1 MLAAALT
8 PGFVWAHGGVPAL
21 ATFPFSPPC
30 VRVSEEVAL
39 QWVEPDVPS
48 SFGTSMVEL
57 SVTQT
62 STRPLYSRERPLAP
76 WTRIHRVLD
85 ADPANRFVWRTS
97 TVAQG
102 HYFLWSY
109 IEEPP
114 QENADFVAHQAQ
126 FVITVERER
135 PQGPTVMLRRPAS
148 FSSAIGRYQLEYTA
162 CDPSGTARVRL
173 EAAPERAPDD
183 YRVLADNLP
192 AVVDGTYVWDT
203 RGYAQERWIVRA
215 RIYDECGFV
224 FESHA
229 RAFVEVRPPLDPY
242 DGGTDD
248 AQAAEP
254 IDARSD
260 GGSACAP
267 RLDATG
273 NDSGPRPSDAGPRP
287 DAVDGGCVDCVPV
300 DEGCGC
306 VAAGRDT
313 APSAVMALVVLGLL
327 GRRRQRG

>member
-1 MLAAALT
+1 MGLLAALT
-8 PGFVWAHGGVPAL
+8 PGLVWAHGGVPAL
-21 ATFPFSPPC
+21 ATFPFAPPC
-30 VRVSEEVAL
+30 VRVSDEVAL

-48 SFGTSMVEL
+48 TFGPSAVEL

-62 STRPLYSRERPLAP
+62 STRPLYARERPLVP

-97 TVAQG
+97 TVAEG

-109 IEEPP
+109 MEEPP

-126 FVITVERER
+126 FVITVERDR

-162 CDPSGTARVRL
+162 CDPTGTARVRL
-173 EAAPERAPDD
+173 EAAPESTPDE
-183 YRVLADNLP
+183 YRVLADDLP
-192 AVVDGTYVWDT
+192 AVVDGVYVWDT
-203 RGYAQERWIVRA
+203 RGFDQQRWIVRA
-215 RIYDECGFV
+215 RISDECGFV

-229 RAFVEVRPPLDPY
+229 RAFVEVRPPLDAY
-242 DGGTDD
+242 DGGPED
-248 AQAAEP
+248 AIAAGP

-267 RLDATG
+267 RSDDA
-273 NDSGPRPSDAGPRP
+273 
-287 DAVDGGCVDCVPV
+287 AVDGGSARPEAGAAPDAGCADCVAP

-306 VAAGRDT
+306 ST
-313 APSAVMALVVLGLL
+313 ADVGASPWVVMAPLMLGLVA
-327 GRRRQRG
+327 RRRQRG